1 MDVPAYV
8 RREAGGPAWPADC
21 GPADSASAAAFRS
34 ARLGSLAAAD
44 AVSAGIAGRLLGI
57 AVRSLPLAYQDQGF
71 AFRLDGSCQQAGSW
85 NLTPSGRSQRYTA
98 ITTLG
103 LLQLPWPSR
112 RAVLAG
118 SSCQALVSRLV
129 ARLDR
134 VTSLGDAALT
144 CWAAAECGHDTLPL
158 ALRRLAQLDDP
169 QRPAQVVDAAWTVS
183 ALAAA
188 RGAADVEQHLEM
200 ARRRLISARQGA
212 LFPRE
217 TNGGG
222 PWYRSHVGS
231 FADQVYPVQAL
242 ARLQAGADDKT
253 ALEIAN
259 EVAGII
265 CAAQGKSGQWWW
277 HYDSRTGRV
286 VEEYPVY
293 SVHQHAMGP
302 MALMDLAEA
311 GGDEHLDAIAAGLR
325 WLAGPPETAETLV
338 LDDPPVTW
346 RKVARGDHR
355 KLVRG
360 LRATST
366 RARPGWRLSALARA
380 FPPGAVDHECRPY
393 ELGWLLYAWLSREL
407 NGAGNDHGR

>member
-1 MDVPAYV
+1 MDVPACA
-8 RREAGGPAWPADC
+8 RHEAGS
-21 GPADSASAAAFRS
+21 ADSGSTAVFRS

-44 AVSAGIAGRLLGI
+44 PAAAELAGRLTGI
-57 AVRSLPLAYQDQGF
+57 AVRSLPRAFRDQEF
-71 AFRLDGSCQQAGSW
+71 VFRLDGARRPEGSW
-85 NLTPSGRSQRYTA
+85 SLTPCGRSHRYTA
-98 ITTLG
+98 IATLG
-103 LLQLPWPSR
+103 LLRLPWASR
-112 RAVLAG
+112 LTVLAG
-118 SSCQALVSRLV
+118 SSCQALVSRLA

-144 CWAAAECGHDTLPL
+144 CWAAAECGHETLPL

-169 QRPAQVVDAAWTVS
+169 QRPVQVVDAAWTVS
-183 ALAAA
+183 ALVAA
-188 RGAADVEQHLEM
+188 RGAADVEHHLEL
-200 ARRRLISARQGA
+200 ARRRLIAARPGA

-242 ARLQAGADDKT
+242 ARLHASGDDKT
-253 ALEIAN
+253 ALETAN
-259 EVAGII
+259 EVAGMI

-277 HYDSRTGRV
+277 HYDSRTGAV

-325 WLAGPPETAETLV
+325 WLAGPPETAEALV

-346 RKVARGDHR
+346 RKVARGDRR

-360 LRATST
+360 LRATAT
-366 RARPGWRLSALARA
+366 RVGPGWRLSALERA

-407 NGAGNDHGR
+407 NEAGDDHGR